1 MTVYYNDIDP
11 YCCAVLRKNIERGY
25 LPQGDVDARDI
36 RDITAEQLVG
46 YQHVHL
52 FAGIGGFPL
61 GMARAGYPERLR
73 TLTGGFPC
81 QDISNAGKQ
90 AGIAGERS
98 GLWKEQYRLIQESLD
113 CGCGFDYI
121 LIENVAALI
130 GRGLDTV
137 LIDLAKAGYD
147 AGWTTLRASD
157 FGAPHRRERVFIVA
171 YPNCGRQSSIRNGL
185 STWTHDTTLAS
196 STERVAYLP
205 RVGSNARWAKS
216 TSQRW
221 NADAHQSGTSELA
234 DASEQRLPQWRHAR
248 LTTSDTQGRAGLLAE
263 PERRG
268 ELAYPDS
275 QRCEER
281 DIATVSGEQGRD
293 SRYVGAYRLSGDTQS
308 RLGGDVTRLSSGL
321 DGHRWPA
328 RPGQPQH
335 EYEPSRVVTERGK
348 NRVARLKALGN
359 SIVPQCAEWIARSI
373 VNYEQARR
381 ATESGGAA

>member
-90 AGIAGERS
+90 AGITGERS

-130 GRGLDTV
+130 GRGLATV

-147 AGWTTLRASD
+147 AEWTTLRASD
-157 FGAPHRRERVFIVA
+157 FGAPHRRERIFI
-171 YPNCGRQSSIRNGL
+171 
-185 STWTHDTTLAS
+185 
-196 STERVAYLP
+196 VAYLP

-234 DASEQRLPQWRHAR
+234 DANSDRRWDGTHQQELGRKCTGTPDAR
-248 LTTSDTQGRAGLLAE
+248 IHGALQ
-263 PERRG
+263 PV
-268 ELAYPDS
+268 AYPDS

-293 SRYVGAYRLSGDTQS
+293 SRHAPTCRLPGDTQS

-328 RPGQPQH
+328 RPGQPQY
-335 EYEPSRVVTERGK
+335 EYEPARVVTERGK

-381 ATESGGAA
+381 TTESGGAA